1 MLDVPPPEP
10 LTYHRSV
17 LAHVR
22 ATQPQAWQALLP
34 GQDDWIDEELLR
46 NTYRLEPQAHPAVH
60 RAAELAC
67 IALGL
72 DGPVELYQAQGTATA
87 NAALLHRPDRA
98 VILFSGPLLDQL
110 DEAELTAV
118 CGHELAH
125 RLLWTLDEGAYLGAD
140 RLLDAAAADGRTP
153 PLYLETARRW
163 VLAGELYADRGALV
177 ACGDLR
183 TTIRALLKV
192 STGLSTVD
200 PDAYLRQA
208 GELDP
213 ATGTRAGSHPEGVLR
228 AWALRTWLDGGDAS
242 VDAEVLLSGP
252 LDVDAAD
259 LLDAGLLRGLAG
271 QLASCAVADPALRT
285 DAVLTH
291 AEGFFDPAPAAGVPA
306 PRGRFPRLDE
316 PWQPAPVDGAPVPA
330 RRVIA
335 ASTTSFLCYLL
346 LDLATV
352 DPDTGEDGLV
362 ATMALARRI
371 GAGRVFDDLAD
382 DELGWSAKRRLR
394 LADAADARLTAGGAR

>member
-1 MLDVPPPEP
+1 MLDVAPPEP

-22 ATQPQAWQALLP
+22 DAEPNAWQALLP
-34 GQDDWIDEELLR
+34 GEDTDFDDDLLR
-46 NTYRLEPQAHPAVH
+46 NTYRLEPDAHPVAH
-60 RAAELAC
+60 RAVAQASV
-67 IALGL
+67 ALGL
-72 DGPVELYQAQGTATA
+72 TGPIELYQAQGTATA
-87 NAALLHRPDRA
+87 NAALLHRTDRA

-125 RLLWTLDEGAYLGAD
+125 RLLWTVQDGAYLAAD

-163 VLAGELYADRGALV
+163 LLASELYADRGALV
-177 ACGDLR
+177 ASGDLR

-208 GELDP
+208 DELDP
-213 ATGTRAGSHPEGVLR
+213 TAGSRAGSHPEGVLR
-228 AWALRTWLDGGDAS
+228 AWALRTWLDGGDA
-242 VDAEVLLSGP
+242 EVLLTGP
-252 LDVDAAD
+252 LDVDSAD
-259 LLDAGLLRGLAG
+259 LLDARLLRGLAG
-271 QLASCAVADPALRT
+271 HLAAYAVADPAVRT
-285 DAVLTH
+285 EPVLGH
-291 AEGFFDPAPAAGVPA
+291 AEGFFDPAPADGVPA
-306 PRGRFPRLDE
+306 YAGRFPRLDE
-316 PWQPAPVDGAPVPA
+316 PWQPRPVDGAPVPA
-330 RRVIA
+330 MRRLA
-335 ASTTSFLCYLL
+335 ASTRAFLCYLL

-362 ATMALARRI
+362 AMMRLARRI
-371 GAGRVFDDLAD
+371 GIGPAFDDLAD
-382 DELGWSAKRRLR
+382 DELGWSDQHRAK
-394 LADAADARLTAGGAR
+394 LAAAADAGLVAR